1 MNRVQIGFG
10 EVRHTR
16 HRPQRNAFAYR
27 GFFLWLPMR
36 ALRQQPDPVLARNRA
51 ALLSFHDRDH
61 GVGGADSLAW
71 LESVLTEHG
80 VTDADGE
87 IWLHTYPR
95 IFGYTF
101 NPVSFWFCHRADGRL
116 RGVLAE
122 VNNTFGQRHCYWID
136 QPTYGVP
143 AWADKVF
150 HVSPFCPV
158 QGRYR
163 FVFMRTETGRVVSRI
178 DYVDEDGAEPLINT
192 SVSGQ
197 LEDLTPATR
206 RQALWK
212 YPAMTWGV
220 IARIHWQAF
229 RLWRLRTPF
238 FKLAPMPEAFV
249 TPPTTATTPPTL
261 NRP

>member
-1 MNRVQIGFG
+1 MNRAQIGFG

-16 HRPQRNAFAYR
+16 QRPQRNAFAYR
-27 GFFLWLPMR
+27 GFFLMLPMR
-36 ALRQQPDPVLARNRA
+36 ALREQADPVIARNRP

-61 GVGGADSLAW
+61 GEATEDSLAW
-71 LESVLTEHG
+71 LEAVLVEQG
-80 VTDADGE
+80 VHDADGE
-87 IWLHTYPR
+87 VWLHTYPR
-95 IFGYTF
+95 ILGYTF

-136 QPTYGVP
+136 QPRYGVP

-163 FVFMRTETGRVVSRI
+163 FVFMRTESGRVVSRI
-178 DYVDEDGAEPLINT
+178 DYFDEDGAQALIHT

-197 LEDLTPATR
+197 LEDLNSRSR
-206 RQALWK
+206 RRALWQ

-238 FKLAPMPEAFV
+238 FKLAPMPKAFV
-249 TPPTTATTPPTL
+249 SPSTTANIPPTL

>member
-1 MNRVQIGFG
+1 M
-10 EVRHTR
+10 
-16 HRPQRNAFAYR
+16 
-27 GFFLWLPMR
+27 LPMR
-36 ALRQQPDPVLARNRA
+36 ALREQADPLLARNRS

-71 LESVLTEHG
+71 LESVLAEQG
-80 VTDADGE
+80 VVDADGE
-87 IWLHTYPR
+87 VWLHTYPR
-95 IFGYTF
+95 IWGYTF

-122 VNNTFGQRHCYWID
+122 VNNTFGQRHCYWVD
-136 QPTYGVP
+136 QARFGVP

-163 FVFMRTETGRVVSRI
+163 FVFMHTETGRVVSRI
-178 DYVDEDGAEPLINT
+178 DYVNSDHPEPLINT

-197 LEDLTPATR
+197 LEDLTPKSR
-206 RQALWK
+206 RRALWQ

-238 FKLAPMPEAFV
+238 FKLAPMPGAFV
-249 TPPTTATTPPTL
+249 TPPTPPTKPPPPTPPTL